1 MNNRR
6 AFTVLELVIVIG
18 VILVLMSLALTVTS
32 VVLAAND
39 RRSVQSTFV
48 LLDQAI
54 TSWESQAGREMTSG
68 RRTNPPGTPGAGTPG
83 PPGLLDFTL
92 SATGPS
98 AGFDIYVEKSDTTL
112 YDFETPYAICVVLE
126 RLMASPDSAEI
137 ISRMPSSVIRFVPLN
152 GANAVERLPVNWPAG
167 TLQTDPNQMPPYA
180 SVREIFDP
188 WNRRI
193 GVIFPGRAATKAEV
207 AAAVTAPTSQ
217 GIDVE
222 DGSVRTMDEHY
233 MGICRN
239 RKMCFVSA
247 GPDGDFGTSADNIY
261 SYEPLPRPAQ

>member
-1 MNNRR
+1 M
-6 AFTVLELVIVIG
+6 LELVIVIG

-54 TSWESQAGREMTSG
+54 TSWESQAGREMSSG
-68 RRTNPPGTPGAGTPG
+68 RRANPPGTPTVP
-83 PPGLLDFTL
+83 DFTL
-92 SATGPS
+92 GTNGPT
-98 AGFDIYVEKSDTTL
+98 AGFEIYEENFLTT
-112 YDFETPYAICVVLE
+112 YSICIVLE
-126 RLMASPDSAEI
+126 RLTSSPDSADI
-137 ISRMPSSVIRFVPLN
+137 IARLPSTAIRFVPLN
-152 GANAVERLPVNWPAG
+152 GANAVEPLPTGWTSTSP
-167 TLQTDPNQMPPYA
+167 QTDPNQMPPYA

-193 GVIFPGRAATKAEV
+193 GVIFPGRAATKAEI
-207 AAAVTAPTSQ
+207 AAAAAAPAT
-217 GIDVE
+217 IDVE
-222 DGSVRTMDEHY
+222 DGSVRTTDEHY
-233 MGICRN
+233 LGICRN

-247 GPDGDFGTSADNIY
+247 GPDGDMGTTSDNIY

>member
-54 TSWESQAGREMTSG
+54 TSWESQAGREMTAG
-68 RRTNPPGTPGAGTPG
+68 RRANPLGTPTVP
-83 PPGLLDFTL
+83 DFTL
-92 SATGPS
+92 GTNGPT
-98 AGFDIYVEKSDTTL
+98 AGFDVYEENFNTT
-112 YDFETPYAICVVLE
+112 YAICVVLE
-126 RLMASPDSAEI
+126 RLATSPDSAEI
-137 ISRMPSSVIRFVPLN
+137 IARLPSTAIRFVPLN
-152 GANAVERLPVNWPAG
+152 GTNAVEPLPTNW
-167 TLQTDPNQMPPYA
+167 TQTTPQQDPNQMPPYA

-207 AAAVTAPTSQ
+207 AAAVASPAT
-217 GIDVE
+217 IDVE

-233 MGICRN
+233 LGICRN

-247 GPDGDFGTSADNIY
+247 GPDGDMGTTSDNIY

>member
-54 TSWESQAGREMTSG
+54 TSWQSQAGREMTAG
-68 RRTNPPGTPGAGTPG
+68 RRANPPGTPTVP
-83 PPGLLDFTL
+83 DFTL
-92 SATGPS
+92 GTNGPT
-98 AGFDIYVEKSDTTL
+98 AGFEVYEENFLST
-112 YDFETPYAICVVLE
+112 YSICIVLE
-126 RLMASPDSAEI
+126 RLATTPDSAEI
-137 ISRMPSSVIRFVPLN
+137 IARLPSTAIRFVPLN
-152 GANAVERLPVNWPAG
+152 GTNAVEPLPTNW
-167 TLQTDPNQMPPYA
+167 TQTTPQQDPNQMPPYA

-193 GVIFPGRAATKAEV
+193 GVIFPGRAATKAEI
-207 AAAVTAPTSQ
+207 AAAVTNPTL
-217 GIDVE
+217 IDVE
-222 DGSVRTMDEHY
+222 DGSVRTMDEHFL
-233 MGICRN
+233 GICRN

-247 GPDGDFGTSADNIY
+247 GPDGDMGTTADNIY

>member
-1 MNNRR
+1 M
-6 AFTVLELVIVIG
+6 LELVIVIG

-54 TSWESQAGREMTSG
+54 SSWQSQAGRELTAG
-68 RRTNPPGTPGAGTPG
+68 RRVNPPGTPGGTPG
-83 PPGLLDFTL
+83 PQGPLDFTL

-98 AGFDIYVEKSDTTL
+98 AGFEIYEEIFPTT
-112 YDFETPYAICVVLE
+112 YSICIVLE
-126 RLMASPDSAEI
+126 RLASSPDSVEI
-137 ISRMPSSVIRFVPLN
+137 IARLPSTAIRFVPLN
-152 GANAVERLPVNWPAG
+152 GTNAVEPLPTGWNLTNPL
-167 TLQTDPNQMPPYA
+167 TNTSPQTNPNQMPPYA

-207 AAAVTAPTSQ
+207 AAAVASPAT
-217 GIDVE
+217 IDVE
-222 DGSVRTMDEHY
+222 DGSVRTMDENSL
-233 MGICRN
+233 GICRN

-247 GPDGDFGTSADNIY
+247 GPDGDMGTTSDNIY

>member
-1 MNNRR
+1 
-6 AFTVLELVIVIG
+6 
-18 VILVLMSLALTVTS
+18 MSLALTVTS

-39 RRSVQSTFV
+39 RRSVQSTFM

-54 TSWESQAGREMTSG
+54 TSWQSQAGRELTAG
-68 RRTNPPGTPGAGTPG
+68 RRVNPPGTPTVP
-83 PPGLLDFTL
+83 DFTL
-92 SATGPS
+92 GTNGPT
-98 AGFDIYVEKSDTTL
+98 AGFEVYEENFLTT
-112 YDFETPYAICVVLE
+112 YSICILLE
-126 RLMASPDSAEI
+126 RLASSPDSVAI
-137 ISRMPSSVIRFVPLN
+137 IARLPSTAIRFVPLN
-152 GANAVERLPVNWPAG
+152 GTNAVEPLPTNWPQI
-167 TLQTDPNQMPPYA
+167 TPQQDPNQMPPYA

-207 AAAVTAPTSQ
+207 AAAVASPST
-217 GIDVE
+217 IDVE

-233 MGICRN
+233 LGICRN

-261 SYEPLPRPAQ
+261 SYEPLPRPTQ

>member
-1 MNNRR
+1 LNNRR

-54 TSWESQAGREMTSG
+54 TSWQSQAGREMTAG

-112 YDFETPYAICVVLE
+112 FDFETSYAICVVLE
-126 RLMASPDSAEI
+126 RLIASPDSAEI
-137 ISRMPSSVIRFVPLN
+137 ISRMPSSVIRFVPLSL
-152 GANAVERLPVNWPAG
+152 ANAVEPLPAAWPTVNP
-167 TLQTDPNQMPPYA
+167 QTDPNQMPPYA

-207 AAAVTAPTSQ
+207 AAAIANPSTN
-217 GIDVE
+217 GIDLE

-233 MGICRN
+233 LGICRN

-247 GPDGDFGTSADNIY
+247 GPDGDMGTTSDNIY

>member
-1 MNNRR
+1 
-6 AFTVLELVIVIG
+6 
-18 VILVLMSLALTVTS
+18 
-32 VVLAAND
+32 
-39 RRSVQSTFV
+39 
-48 LLDQAI
+48 
-54 TSWESQAGREMTSG
+54 
-68 RRTNPPGTPGAGTPG
+68 
-83 PPGLLDFTL
+83 
-92 SATGPS
+92 
-98 AGFDIYVEKSDTTL
+98 
-112 YDFETPYAICVVLE
+112 
-126 RLMASPDSAEI
+126 
-137 ISRMPSSVIRFVPLN
+137 
-152 GANAVERLPVNWPAG
+152 
-167 TLQTDPNQMPPYA
+167 MPPYA

>member
-1 MNNRR
+1 LNNRR

-54 TSWESQAGREMTSG
+54 TSWESQAGREMSSG
-68 RRTNPPGTPGAGTPG
+68 RRANPPGTPTVP
-83 PPGLLDFTL
+83 DFTL
-92 SATGPS
+92 GTNGPT
-98 AGFDIYVEKSDTTL
+98 AGFDVYEENFNTT
-112 YDFETPYAICVVLE
+112 YAMCVVLE
-126 RLMASPDSAEI
+126 RLATSPDSAEI
-137 ISRMPSSVIRFVPLN
+137 IARLPSTAIRFVPLN
-152 GANAVERLPVNWPAG
+152 GTNAIEPLPTNW
-167 TLQTDPNQMPPYA
+167 TQTTPQQDPNQMPPYA

-222 DGSVRTMDEHY
+222 DGSVRTMDEHFL
-233 MGICRN
+233 GICRN

-247 GPDGDFGTSADNIY
+247 GPDGDMGTTADNIY

>member
-54 TSWESQAGREMTSG
+54 TSWESQAGREMTAG
-68 RRTNPPGTPGAGTPG
+68 RRANPLGTPTVP
-83 PPGLLDFTL
+83 DFTL
-92 SATGPS
+92 GTNGPT
-98 AGFDIYVEKSDTTL
+98 AGFDVYEENFNTT
-112 YDFETPYAICVVLE
+112 YAICVVLE
-126 RLMASPDSAEI
+126 RLATSPDSAEI
-137 ISRMPSSVIRFVPLN
+137 IARLPSTAIRFVPLN
-152 GANAVERLPVNWPAG
+152 GTNAVEPLPTNW
-167 TLQTDPNQMPPYA
+167 TQTTPQQDPNQMPPYA

-233 MGICRN
+233 LGICRN

-247 GPDGDFGTSADNIY
+247 GPDGDMGTTSDNIY

>member
-1 MNNRR
+1 
-6 AFTVLELVIVIG
+6 
-18 VILVLMSLALTVTS
+18 MSLALTVTS

-39 RRSVQSTFV
+39 RRSIQNTFV

-54 TSWESQAGREMTSG
+54 TSWESQAGREMTAG
-68 RRTNPPGTPGAGTPG
+68 RRANPLGTPAVP
-83 PPGLLDFTL
+83 DFTL
-92 SATGPS
+92 GTNGPT
-98 AGFDIYVEKSDTTL
+98 AGFEIYEENFLTT
-112 YDFETPYAICVVLE
+112 YSICIVLE
-126 RLMASPDSAEI
+126 RLATSPDSAEI
-137 ISRMPSSVIRFVPLN
+137 IARLPSTAIRFVPLN
-152 GANAVERLPVNWPAG
+152 GANAVEPLPTNWPQI
-167 TLQTDPNQMPPYA
+167 TPQLDPNQMPPYA

-217 GIDVE
+217 GIDIE
-222 DGSVRTMDEHY
+222 DGSVRTMDEHFL
-233 MGICRN
+233 GVCRN

>member
-1 MNNRR
+1 
-6 AFTVLELVIVIG
+6 
-18 VILVLMSLALTVTS
+18 MSLALTVTS

-54 TSWESQAGREMTSG
+54 TSWQSQAGREMTAG
-68 RRTNPPGTPGAGTPG
+68 RRANPLGTPAVP
-83 PPGLLDFTL
+83 DFTL
-92 SATGPS
+92 GTNGPT
-98 AGFDIYVEKSDTTL
+98 AGFEIYEENFLTT
-112 YDFETPYAICVVLE
+112 YSICIVLE
-126 RLMASPDSAEI
+126 RLATSPDSAEI
-137 ISRMPSSVIRFVPLN
+137 IARLPSTAIRFVPLN
-152 GANAVERLPVNWPAG
+152 GANAVEPLPTNWPQI
-167 TLQTDPNQMPPYA
+167 TPQLDPNQMPPYA

-217 GIDVE
+217 GIDIE

-233 MGICRN
+233 LGICRN

-247 GPDGDFGTSADNIY
+247 GPDGDMGTTSDNIY

>member
-1 MNNRR
+1 MKNRR

-54 TSWESQAGREMTSG
+54 TSWESQAGREMSSG
-68 RRTNPPGTPGAGTPG
+68 RRANPPGTPTVP
-83 PPGLLDFTL
+83 DFTL
-92 SATGPS
+92 GTNGPT
-98 AGFDIYVEKSDTTL
+98 AGFEIYEENFLTT
-112 YDFETPYAICVVLE
+112 YSICIVLE
-126 RLMASPDSAEI
+126 RLTSSPDSADI
-137 ISRMPSSVIRFVPLN
+137 IARLPSTAIRFVPLN
-152 GANAVERLPVNWPAG
+152 GTNAVEPLPMNWTQITP
-167 TLQTDPNQMPPYA
+167 QQDPNQMPPYA

-222 DGSVRTMDEHY
+222 DGSVRTMDEHFL
-233 MGICRN
+233 GICRN

-247 GPDGDFGTSADNIY
+247 GPDGDMGTTADNIY

>member
-39 RRSVQSTFV
+39 RRSVQNTFV
-48 LLDQAI
+48 LLDQAL

-68 RRTNPPGTPGAGTPG
+68 RLANPPGTSTIP
-83 PPGLLDFTL
+83 DFTL
-92 SATGPS
+92 GTNGPT
-98 AGFDIYVEKSDTTL
+98 AGFEIYEENFNST
-112 YDFETPYAICVVLE
+112 YAICIVLE
-126 RLMASPDSAEI
+126 RLATTPDSAEI
-137 ISRMPSSVIRFVPLN
+137 ISRLPNTAIRFVPLN
-152 GANAVERLPVNWPAG
+152 GANAVEPLPTDWP
-167 TLQTDPNQMPPYA
+167 QTAPQQDPNQMPPYA

-222 DGSVRTMDEHY
+222 DGSVRTMDEHFL
-233 MGICRN
+233 GICRN

-247 GPDGDFGTSADNIY
+247 GPDGDMGTTADNIY

>member
-1 MNNRR
+1 
-6 AFTVLELVIVIG
+6 
-18 VILVLMSLALTVTS
+18 MSLALTVTS

-68 RRTNPPGTPGAGTPG
+68 RRANPPGTPTVP
-83 PPGLLDFTL
+83 DFTL
-92 SATGPS
+92 GTNGPT
-98 AGFDIYVEKSDTTL
+98 AGFEIYEENFNTT
-112 YDFETPYAICVVLE
+112 YAICVVLE
-126 RLMASPDSAEI
+126 RLATSPDSAEI
-137 ISRMPSSVIRFVPLN
+137 IARLPSTAIRFVPLN
-152 GANAVERLPVNWPAG
+152 GTNAVELLPTGWNLTNPL
-167 TLQTDPNQMPPYA
+167 TNTSPQTNPNQMPPYA

-193 GVIFPGRAATKAEV
+193 GVIFPGRAATKTEV
-207 AAAVTAPTSQ
+207 AAAAASPAT
-217 GIDVE
+217 IDIE
-222 DGSVRTMDEHY
+222 DGSVRTMDEHFL
-233 MGICRN
+233 GICRN

-247 GPDGDFGTSADNIY
+247 GPDGDMGTTADNIY

>member
-1 MNNRR
+1 
-6 AFTVLELVIVIG
+6 
-18 VILVLMSLALTVTS
+18 MSLALTVTS

-68 RRTNPPGTPGAGTPG
+68 RRTNPPGTPTVP
-83 PPGLLDFTL
+83 DFTL
-92 SATGPS
+92 GTNGPT
-98 AGFDIYVEKSDTTL
+98 AGFEIYEENFTST
-112 YDFETPYAICVVLE
+112 YSICVVLE
-126 RLMASPDSAEI
+126 RLATTPDSAEI
-137 ISRMPSSVIRFVPLN
+137 IARLPSTAIRFVPLN
-152 GANAVERLPVNWPAG
+152 GTNAVEPLPTNWTG
-167 TLQTDPNQMPPYA
+167 TTPQQDPNQMPPYA

-207 AAAVTAPTSQ
+207 AAAVASPTT
-217 GIDVE
+217 IDVE
-222 DGSVRTMDEHY
+222 DGSVRTTDEHY
-233 MGICRN
+233 LGICRN

-247 GPDGDFGTSADNIY
+247 GPDGDFGTAADNIY

>member
-68 RRTNPPGTPGAGTPG
+68 RRANPPGTPTVP
-83 PPGLLDFTL
+83 DFTL
-92 SATGPS
+92 GTNGPT
-98 AGFDIYVEKSDTTL
+98 AGFEIYEENFNTT
-112 YDFETPYAICVVLE
+112 YAICVVLE
-126 RLMASPDSAEI
+126 RLATSPDSAEI
-137 ISRMPSSVIRFVPLN
+137 IARLPSTAIRFVPLN
-152 GANAVERLPVNWPAG
+152 GTNAVEPLPANW
-167 TLQTDPNQMPPYA
+167 TQTTPQQDPNQMPPYA

-222 DGSVRTMDEHY
+222 DGSVRTTDEHY
-233 MGICRN
+233 LGICRN

-247 GPDGDFGTSADNIY
+247 GPDGDMGTTADNIY
-261 SYEPLPRPAQ
+261 SYEPIPRPAQ

>member
-54 TSWESQAGREMTSG
+54 TSWQSQAGREMTAG
-68 RRTNPPGTPGAGTPG
+68 RRANPPGTPTVP
-83 PPGLLDFTL
+83 DFTL
-92 SATGPS
+92 GTNGPT
-98 AGFDIYVEKSDTTL
+98 AGFDIYEENFNTT
-112 YDFETPYAICVVLE
+112 YAICVVLE
-126 RLMASPDSAEI
+126 RLATSPDSAEI
-137 ISRMPSSVIRFVPLN
+137 IARMPSSAIRFVPLN
-152 GANAVERLPVNWPAG
+152 GTNAVEPLPTNW
-167 TLQTDPNQMPPYA
+167 TQTTPQQDPNQMPPYA

-207 AAAVTAPTSQ
+207 AAAVTNPTL
-217 GIDVE
+217 IDVE
-222 DGSVRTMDEHY
+222 DGSVRTWDEQS

-247 GPDGDFGTSADNIY
+247 GPDGDFGTTADNIY

>member
-68 RRTNPPGTPGAGTPG
+68 RRTNPPGTPGGAGG
-83 PPGLLDFTL
+83 PPGPLDFTL
-92 SATGPS
+92 SAAGPS
-98 AGFDIYVEKSDTTL
+98 AGFEIYEENFNGT
-112 YDFETPYAICVVLE
+112 YAICVVLE
-126 RLMASPDSAEI
+126 RLATSPDSAEI
-137 ISRMPSSVIRFVPLN
+137 ISRIPSTAIRFVPLN
-152 GANAVERLPVNWPAG
+152 GTNAVEPLPTNWTG
-167 TLQTDPNQMPPYA
+167 TTPQQDPNQMPPYA

-193 GVIFPGRAATKAEV
+193 GVIFPGRAATKAEI
-207 AAAVTAPTSQ
+207 AAAVTNPTL
-217 GIDVE
+217 IDVG
-222 DGSVRTMDEHY
+222 DGSVRTMDEQ
-233 MGICRN
+233 GLGVCRN

-247 GPDGDFGTSADNIY
+247 GPDGDLLPTPSNPKAEADNIY

>member
-39 RRSVQSTFV
+39 RRSVQSTFI

-54 TSWESQAGREMTSG
+54 TSWQSQAGREMTAG
-68 RRTNPPGTPGAGTPG
+68 RRAIPPNTTA
-83 PPGLLDFTL
+83 LVDFT
-92 SATGPS
+92 SSSVGPS
-98 AGFDIYVEKSDTTL
+98 AGYDIYEENFLTT
-112 YDFETPYAICVVLE
+112 YAICIVLE
-126 RLMASPDSAEI
+126 RLASSPDSAEI
-137 ISRMPSSVIRFVPLN
+137 IARLPSTAIRFVPLN
-152 GANAVERLPVNWPAG
+152 GTNAVELLPTGWNLTNPL
-167 TLQTDPNQMPPYA
+167 TNTSPQTNPNQMPPYA

-193 GVIFPGRAATKAEV
+193 GVIFPGRAATKAEI
-207 AAAVTAPTSQ
+207 AAAVTNPTL
-217 GIDVE
+217 IDVE

-233 MGICRN
+233 LGICRN

-247 GPDGDFGTSADNIY
+247 GPDGDMGTTSDNIY

>member
-1 MNNRR
+1 M
-6 AFTVLELVIVIG
+6 LELVIVIG

-39 RRSVQSTFV
+39 RRSVQGTFV
-48 LLDQAI
+48 LLDQAL
-54 TSWESQAGREMTSG
+54 TSWESQAGREMTAG
-68 RRTNPPGTPGAGTPG
+68 RRANPPGTPTVP
-83 PPGLLDFTL
+83 DFTL
-92 SATGPS
+92 GTNGPT
-98 AGFDIYVEKSDTTL
+98 AGFDIYEENFNST
-112 YDFETPYAICVVLE
+112 YAICIVLE
-126 RLMASPDSAEI
+126 RLATSPDSAEI
-137 ISRMPSSVIRFVPLN
+137 ISRLPSTAIRFVPLN
-152 GANAVERLPVNWPAG
+152 GTNAVEPLPTNW
-167 TLQTDPNQMPPYA
+167 TQTTPQQDPNQMPPYA

-222 DGSVRTMDEHY
+222 DGSVRTMDEHFL
-233 MGICRN
+233 GICRN

-247 GPDGDFGTSADNIY
+247 GPDGDMGTTADNIY

>member
-1 MNNRR
+1 LNNRR

-54 TSWESQAGREMTSG
+54 TSWESQAGREMTAG
-68 RRTNPPGTPGAGTPG
+68 RRANPPGTPTVP
-83 PPGLLDFTL
+83 DFTL
-92 SATGPS
+92 GTNGPT
-98 AGFDIYVEKSDTTL
+98 AGFDVYEENFNTT
-112 YDFETPYAICVVLE
+112 YAICVVLE
-126 RLMASPDSAEI
+126 RLATSPDSAEI
-137 ISRMPSSVIRFVPLN
+137 IARLPSTAIRFVPLN
-152 GANAVERLPVNWPAG
+152 GTNAVEPLPTNW
-167 TLQTDPNQMPPYA
+167 TQTTPQQDPNQMPPYA

-222 DGSVRTMDEHY
+222 DGSVRTMDEHFL
-233 MGICRN
+233 GICRN

-247 GPDGDFGTSADNIY
+247 GPDGDMGTTADNIY

>member
-54 TSWESQAGREMTSG
+54 TSWESQAGREMTAG
-68 RRTNPPGTPGAGTPG
+68 RRANPPGTPTVP
-83 PPGLLDFTL
+83 DFTL
-92 SATGPS
+92 GTNGPT
-98 AGFDIYVEKSDTTL
+98 AGFDVYEENFNTT
-112 YDFETPYAICVVLE
+112 YAMCVVLE
-126 RLMASPDSAEI
+126 RLATSPDSAEI
-137 ISRMPSSVIRFVPLN
+137 IARLPSTAIRFVPLN
-152 GANAVERLPVNWPAG
+152 GTNAIEPLPTNW
-167 TLQTDPNQMPPYA
+167 TQTTPQQDPNQMPPYA

-222 DGSVRTMDEHY
+222 DGSVRTMDEHFL
-233 MGICRN
+233 GICRN

-247 GPDGDFGTSADNIY
+247 GPDGDMGTTADNIY

>member
-1 MNNRR
+1 LNNRR

-54 TSWESQAGREMTSG
+54 TSWESQAGREMSSG
-68 RRTNPPGTPGAGTPG
+68 RRANPPGTPTVP
-83 PPGLLDFTL
+83 DFTL
-92 SATGPS
+92 GTNGPT
-98 AGFDIYVEKSDTTL
+98 AGFEIYEENFLTT
-112 YDFETPYAICVVLE
+112 YSICIVLE
-126 RLMASPDSAEI
+126 RLTSSPDSADI
-137 ISRMPSSVIRFVPLN
+137 IARLPSTAIRFVPLN
-152 GANAVERLPVNWPAG
+152 GANAVEPLPMNWTQITP
-167 TLQTDPNQMPPYA
+167 QQDPNQMPPYA

-207 AAAVTAPTSQ
+207 AAAIANPSTN
-217 GIDVE
+217 GIDLE

-233 MGICRN
+233 LGICRN

-247 GPDGDFGTSADNIY
+247 GPDGDMGTTADNIY

>member
-1 MNNRR
+1 M
-6 AFTVLELVIVIG
+6 LELVIVIG

-39 RRSVQSTFV
+39 RRSIQNTFV

-54 TSWESQAGREMTSG
+54 TSWESQAGREMTAG
-68 RRTNPPGTPGAGTPG
+68 RRANPLGTPAVP
-83 PPGLLDFTL
+83 DFTL
-92 SATGPS
+92 GTNGPT
-98 AGFDIYVEKSDTTL
+98 AGFEIYEENFLTT
-112 YDFETPYAICVVLE
+112 YSICIVLE
-126 RLMASPDSAEI
+126 RLATSPDSAEI
-137 ISRMPSSVIRFVPLN
+137 IARLPSTAIRFVPLN
-152 GANAVERLPVNWPAG
+152 GANAVEPLPTNWPQI
-167 TLQTDPNQMPPYA
+167 TPQLDPNQMPPYA

-217 GIDVE
+217 GIDIE
-222 DGSVRTMDEHY
+222 DGSVRTMDEHFL
-233 MGICRN
+233 GVCRN

>member
-1 MNNRR
+1 
-6 AFTVLELVIVIG
+6 
-18 VILVLMSLALTVTS
+18 MSLALTVTS

-54 TSWESQAGREMTSG
+54 TSWESQAGREMTAG
-68 RRTNPPGTPGAGTPG
+68 RRANPPGTPTVP
-83 PPGLLDFTL
+83 DFTL
-92 SATGPS
+92 GTNGPT
-98 AGFDIYVEKSDTTL
+98 AGFDIYEENFNTT
-112 YDFETPYAICVVLE
+112 YAICIVLE
-126 RLMASPDSAEI
+126 RLATTPDSAEI
-137 ISRMPSSVIRFVPLN
+137 ISRLPSTAIRFVPLN
-152 GANAVERLPVNWPAG
+152 GTNAVEPLPTNW
-167 TLQTDPNQMPPYA
+167 TQTTPQQDPNQMPPYA

-188 WNRRI
+188 WSRRI

-222 DGSVRTMDEHY
+222 DGSVRTMDEHFL
-233 MGICRN
+233 GICRN

-247 GPDGDFGTSADNIY
+247 GPDGDMGTTADNIY

>member
-1 MNNRR
+1 LNNRR

-54 TSWESQAGREMTSG
+54 TSWESQAGREMSSG
-68 RRTNPPGTPGAGTPG
+68 RRANPPGTPTVP
-83 PPGLLDFTL
+83 DFTL
-92 SATGPS
+92 GTNGPT
-98 AGFDIYVEKSDTTL
+98 AGFEIYEENFLTT
-112 YDFETPYAICVVLE
+112 YSICIVLE
-126 RLMASPDSAEI
+126 RLTSSPDSADI
-137 ISRMPSSVIRFVPLN
+137 IARLPSTAIRFVPLN
-152 GANAVERLPVNWPAG
+152 GANAVEPLPMNWTQITP
-167 TLQTDPNQMPPYA
+167 QQDPNQMPPYA

-207 AAAVTAPTSQ
+207 AAAIANPSTN
-217 GIDVE
+217 GIDLE

-233 MGICRN
+233 LGICRN

-247 GPDGDFGTSADNIY
+247 GPDGDMGTTADNIY
-261 SYEPLPRPAQ
+261 SYEPLPKPAQ

>member
-1 MNNRR
+1 M
-6 AFTVLELVIVIG
+6 LELVIVIG

-54 TSWESQAGREMTSG
+54 TSWESQAGREMTAG
-68 RRTNPPGTPGAGTPG
+68 RLANPPGTPGGAGG
-83 PPGLLDFTL
+83 PPGPLDFTL
-92 SATGPS
+92 SADGPS
-98 AGFDIYVEKSDTTL
+98 AGFEIYEENFNGT
-112 YDFETPYAICVVLE
+112 YAICVVLE
-126 RLMASPDSAEI
+126 RLATSPDSAEI
-137 ISRMPSSVIRFVPLN
+137 ISRIPSTAIRFVPLN
-152 GANAVERLPVNWPAG
+152 GANAVEPLPTGWP
-167 TLQTDPNQMPPYA
+167 QTAPQQDPNQMPPYA

-222 DGSVRTMDEHY
+222 DGSVRTMDEHFL
-233 MGICRN
+233 GICRN

-247 GPDGDFGTSADNIY
+247 GPDGDMGTTADNIY

>member
-1 MNNRR
+1 M
-6 AFTVLELVIVIG
+6 LELVIVIG

-54 TSWESQAGREMTSG
+54 TSWESQAGREMTAG
-68 RRTNPPGTPGAGTPG
+68 RRANPLGTPTVP
-83 PPGLLDFTL
+83 DFTL
-92 SATGPS
+92 GTNGPT
-98 AGFDIYVEKSDTTL
+98 AGFDIYEENFNTT
-112 YDFETPYAICVVLE
+112 YAICVVLE
-126 RLMASPDSAEI
+126 RLATSPDSAEI
-137 ISRMPSSVIRFVPLN
+137 ISRLPSTAIRFVPLN
-152 GANAVERLPVNWPAG
+152 GTNAVEPLPTNW
-167 TLQTDPNQMPPYA
+167 TQTTPQQDPNQMPPYA

-193 GVIFPGRAATKAEV
+193 GVIFPGRAATKAEI
-207 AAAVTAPTSQ
+207 AAAVTNPTL
-217 GIDVE
+217 IDVE

-233 MGICRN
+233 LGICRN

-247 GPDGDFGTSADNIY
+247 GPDGDMGTTSDNIY

>member
-1 MNNRR
+1 M
-6 AFTVLELVIVIG
+6 LELVIVIG

-39 RRSVQSTFV
+39 RRSVQNTFV

-54 TSWESQAGREMTSG
+54 TSWQSQAGREMTAG
-68 RRTNPPGTPGAGTPG
+68 RLANPPGTSTVP
-83 PPGLLDFTL
+83 DFTL
-92 SATGPS
+92 GTNGPT
-98 AGFDIYVEKSDTTL
+98 AGFEIYEENFNST
-112 YDFETPYAICVVLE
+112 YAICIVLE
-126 RLMASPDSAEI
+126 RLATTPDSAEI
-137 ISRMPSSVIRFVPLN
+137 ISRLPNTAIRFVPLN
-152 GANAVERLPVNWPAG
+152 GANAVEPLPAG
-167 TLQTDPNQMPPYA
+167 WPQTAPQQDPNQMPPYA

-193 GVIFPGRAATKAEV
+193 GVIFPGRAATKAEI
-207 AAAVTAPTSQ
+207 AAAVTNPTL
-217 GIDVE
+217 IDVE

-233 MGICRN
+233 LGICRN

-247 GPDGDFGTSADNIY
+247 GPDGDMGTTADNIY

>member
-1 MNNRR
+1 M
-6 AFTVLELVIVIG
+6 LELVIVIG

-54 TSWESQAGREMTSG
+54 TSWQSQAGREMTVG
-68 RRTNPPGTPGAGTPG
+68 RRANPPGTPTVP
-83 PPGLLDFTL
+83 DFTL
-92 SATGPS
+92 GTNGPT
-98 AGFDIYVEKSDTTL
+98 AGFEVYEENFLST
-112 YDFETPYAICVVLE
+112 YSICIVLE
-126 RLMASPDSAEI
+126 RLATTPDSAEI
-137 ISRMPSSVIRFVPLN
+137 IARLPSTAIRFVPLN
-152 GANAVERLPVNWPAG
+152 GTNAVEPLPTNW
-167 TLQTDPNQMPPYA
+167 TQTTPQQDPNQMPPYA

-222 DGSVRTMDEHY
+222 DGSVRTMDEHFL
-233 MGICRN
+233 GICRN

-247 GPDGDFGTSADNIY
+247 GPDGDMGTTADNIY

>member
-1 MNNRR
+1 M
-6 AFTVLELVIVIG
+6 LELVIVIG

-68 RRTNPPGTPGAGTPG
+68 RRANPPGTPTVP
-83 PPGLLDFTL
+83 DFTL
-92 SATGPS
+92 GTNGPT
-98 AGFDIYVEKSDTTL
+98 AGFEIYEENFNTT
-112 YDFETPYAICVVLE
+112 YAICVVLE
-126 RLMASPDSAEI
+126 RLATSPDSAEI
-137 ISRMPSSVIRFVPLN
+137 IARLPSTAIRFVPLN
-152 GANAVERLPVNWPAG
+152 GTNAVEPLPANW
-167 TLQTDPNQMPPYA
+167 TQTTPQQDPNQMPPYA

-222 DGSVRTMDEHY
+222 DGSVRTTDEHY
-233 MGICRN
+233 LGICRN

-247 GPDGDFGTSADNIY
+247 GPDGDMGTTADNIY